1 MGLTG
6 PRQRP
11 NIAADG
17 TEAFGM
23 IGETVSHYHIVGK
36 LGGGGMGVVY
46 EAEDTRL
53 SRHVALKFI
62 PATMVHDR
70 KSLDRFVREARAAS
84 QLNHPGICTI
94 HDIDD
99 NDGHPF
105 IVMEKLEGVSL
116 KERMRGKTME
126 VDEILDIGIQVA
138 DALAASHAK
147 GIIHRD
153 IKPANIFVAQSGQTK
168 ILDFGLAKSVPEPG
182 SSDAALEDSLTAVGV
197 IPGTAVYM
205 SPEQARGEELDAR
218 SDLFSLGVVLYE
230 MATGKKPFATGNV
243 ITTLDAVL
251 NQKPVS
257 PLQLNPSLPQDLEG
271 IIGRAM
277 EKDRGHR
284 YPNALAMKGDLQSLR
299 KETESG
305 LTRTGARR
313 PVLPY
318 RLATTTFQASR
329 FQASSKFSTYLL
341 LGVTAVLLTVLI
353 AVGAWWF
360 KQRQMAGAGAP
371 KNTIAVLPLQNMN
384 GDISVEF
391 LRFALADEI
400 ANTLTYTRTLD
411 VRPSAIT
418 RKFGGNDVDPQ
429 RAGREVHVANVL
441 TGHFLKQ
448 GDHLLI
454 TLEAIQVESN
464 KLLWQTNVT
473 APAQDLIALQAQMAA
488 QMRQGLLP
496 ALGAGGSFLDTGTRP
511 KNAEAYDLYLHS
523 LALPHDAGPN
533 KDAIAVL
540 EHVVEV
546 DPTYAPAWEQLG
558 VRCYYDADYSD
569 GGEPMFQRSN
579 KALARAIELDPNR
592 IVAAGQLIGNSVER
606 GELGKAYQ
614 AAQALVK
621 RRPESAYAHFTMGYV
636 YRYAGMLEQ
645 STDECNTALA
655 LDPGN
660 YSFRSCAWAFME
672 LGKTERAAD
681 FVRLDAGSEWAAYVT
696 PSILLRQGKIA
707 EAREAV
713 KRMPTTP
720 RYHRD
725 LLEACL
731 QLRPAADLDRMA
743 QEAETNLPTEP
754 DPETWYIQGALFAF
768 CGKKQAAL
776 HLLQSAVE
784 QNYCAHSNLLSDPL
798 LGKLRADAAFDKVL
812 TAAGACQEAVRASG
826 TPGK

>member
-1 MGLTG
+1 MV
-6 PRQRP
+6 
-11 NIAADG
+11 
-17 TEAFGM
+17 
-23 IGETVSHYHIVGK
+23 GETVSHYHIVGK

-53 SRHVALKFI
+53 ARHVALKFI
-62 PATMVHDR
+62 PEEMVHDP
-70 KSLDRFVREARAAS
+70 KSLERFLREARAAS

-99 NDGHPF
+99 NAGHPF
-105 IVMEKLEGVSL
+105 IVMEKLEGISL
-116 KERMRGKTME
+116 KERLRGKPME
-126 VDEILDIGIQVA
+126 IDEVLDIGIQVA

-153 IKPANIFVAQSGQTK
+153 IKPANIFVSQSGQTK
-168 ILDFGLAKSVPEPG
+168 ILDFGLAKSARDKG
-182 SSDAALEDSLTAVGV
+182 SEEKALEDSLTAMGV

-205 SPEQARGEELDAR
+205 SPEQARGEELDQR

-251 NQKPVS
+251 NQKPIS
-257 PLQLNPSLPQDLEG
+257 PLSLNPTLPRDLEG

-284 YPNALAMKGDLQSLR
+284 YPNARALKGDLQSLR
-299 KETESG
+299 KVTESG
-305 LTRTGARR
+305 APRTGR
-313 PVLPY
+313 PTLPY
-318 RLATTTFQASR
+318 RLATSTFQT
-329 FQASSKFSTYLL
+329 SSKLSTYLL
-341 LGVTAVLLTVLI
+341 LGVSALLLTVLVAI
-353 AVGAWWF
+353 GAWWF
-360 KQRQMAGAGAP
+360 KQRQMAGAAAA

-384 GDISVEF
+384 NDISVEF

-418 RKFGGNDVDPQ
+418 RKFVGNDVDPQ
-429 RAGREVHVANVL
+429 QAGKDVHVANVL

-448 GDHLLI
+448 GDRLMI
-454 TLEAIQVESN
+454 TLEAIQVEGN
-464 KLLWQTNVT
+464 KLLWQSNVT
-473 APAQDLIALQAQMAA
+473 APAQDLIALQTQMAA
-488 QMRQGLLP
+488 KIRQELLP
-496 ALGAGGSFLDTGTRP
+496 ALGIAGGFLDTGTRP

-558 VRCYYDADYSD
+558 LRCYYDADYSD

-579 KALARAIELDPNR
+579 KAYERALQLDPNR
-592 IVAAGQLIGNSVER
+592 IFAASQLITNHLER
-606 GELGKAYQ
+606 GELRQAYKAGQ
-614 AAQALVK
+614 EMVK
-621 RRPESAYAHFTMGYV
+621 RRPESAQAHFAVSVV

-645 STDECNTALA
+645 STNECNMALT

-660 YSFRSCAWAFME
+660 YTFRSCTWAFME
-672 LGKTERAAD
+672 LGKTDRAAD
-681 FVRLDAGSEWAAYVT
+681 FIRLDAGSEWAAYVT
-696 PSILLRQGKIA
+696 PSLLLREGKIA
-707 EAREAV
+707 DAREAV
-713 KRMPTTP
+713 KRMPVAP
-720 RYHRD
+720 RYRRD

-731 QLRPAADLDRMA
+731 QLRPATDLDRMA
-743 QEAETNLPTEP
+743 QEAESSQPADP
-754 DPETWYIQGALFAF
+754 DPETWYYQGVLFAY

-784 QNYCAHSNLLSDPL
+784 QNYCAHENLLSDPL
-798 LGKLRADAAFDKVL
+798 LAKLRSDPAFDKVL
-812 TAAGACQEAVRASG
+812 TAAGACQDAVRAADSKQS
-826 TPGK
+826 P

>member
-1 MGLTG
+1 
-6 PRQRP
+6 
-11 NIAADG
+11 
-17 TEAFGM
+17 M
-23 IGETVSHYHIVGK
+23 IGQTVSHYHIVGK

-53 SRHVALKFI
+53 ARHVALKFI
-62 PATMVHDR
+62 PQEMINDR
-70 KSLDRFVREARAAS
+70 KSLERFLREARAAS

-94 HDIDD
+94 HDIED
-99 NDGHPF
+99 NGGHPF

-116 KERMRGKTME
+116 KERMRGKAME
-126 VDEILDIGIQVA
+126 VDEILDIAIQVA

-168 ILDFGLAKSVPEPG
+168 ILDFGLAKSAREPG
-182 SSDAALEDSLTAVGV
+182 SDEAAMEDSLTAVGV

-205 SPEQARGEELDAR
+205 SPEQARGEELDPR

-230 MATGKKPFATGNV
+230 MATRKKPFATGNV

-257 PLQLNPSLPQDLEG
+257 PLQLNPALPPDLEG

-284 YPNALAMKGDLQSLR
+284 YPSALAMKGDLQSLR
-299 KETESG
+299 RETESG
-305 LTRTGARR
+305 LTKSGARR
-313 PVLPY
+313 PALPY
-318 RLATTTFQASR
+318 RIATNTFQS
-329 FQASSKFSTYLL
+329 SSKFSTYLL
-341 LGVTAVLLTVLI
+341 LGISALLLTVLV

-360 KQRQMAGAGAP
+360 RQRQISGGGAP

-418 RKFGGNDVDPQ
+418 RKFVGNDVDPQ
-429 RAGREVHVANVL
+429 KAGRAVHVANVL

-448 GDHLLI
+448 GDRLLI
-454 TLEAIQVESN
+454 TLEAIQVDGN
-464 KLLWQTNVT
+464 RLLWQTNVT

-488 QMRQGLLP
+488 QIRQGLLP
-496 ALGAGGSFLDTGTRP
+496 ALGAAGGFLDTGTRP

-523 LALPHDAGPN
+523 LALPHDPGPN

-558 VRCYYDADYSD
+558 VRCYYDQEFSN
-569 GGEPMFQRSN
+569 GGEAMFQRSN
-579 KALARAIELDPNR
+579 KACERAVELDPNR
-592 IVAAGQLIGNSVER
+592 VVAAGQLIDNSVER

-645 STDECNTALA
+645 SANECNTALA

-660 YSFRSCAWAFME
+660 YTFRSCAWAFME

-681 FVRLDAGSEWAAYVT
+681 FVRLDAGSEWAAYIT
-696 PSILLRQGKIA
+696 PSILLREGKIA
-707 EAREAV
+707 EARGAV
-713 KRMPTTP
+713 KRMPTAP
-720 RYHRD
+720 RYRRD
-725 LLEACL
+725 LLESCL
-731 QLRPAADLDRMA
+731 QLRPAADLDRIA
-743 QEAETNLPTEP
+743 HDAETSLPTEP
-754 DPETWYIQGALFAF
+754 DPETWYYQGTLFAY

-784 QNYCAHSNLLSDPL
+784 QNYCAHENLLYDPL
-798 LGKLRADAAFDKVL
+798 LAKLRTDTAFDKVL

-826 TPGK
+826 NAQGQ

>member
-1 MGLTG
+1 
-6 PRQRP
+6 
-11 NIAADG
+11 
-17 TEAFGM
+17 M
-23 IGETVSHYHIVGK
+23 IGQTVSHYHIVGK

-53 SRHVALKFI
+53 ARHVALKFI
-62 PATMVHDR
+62 PEELVHDS
-70 KSLDRFVREARAAS
+70 KSLDRFMREARAAS

-94 HDIDD
+94 HDIED
-99 NDGHPF
+99 NSGHPF
-105 IVMEKLEGVSL
+105 IVMEKLEGISL
-116 KERMRGKTME
+116 KERMRGKPME

-153 IKPANIFVAQSGQTK
+153 IKPANIFVAQNGQTK
-168 ILDFGLAKSVPEPG
+168 ILDFGLAKSAREPG
-182 SSDAALEDSLTAVGV
+182 SSEAAMEDSLTAVGV

-230 MATGKKPFATGNV
+230 MSTGKKPFATGNV

-251 NQKPVS
+251 NQKPVA
-257 PLQLNPSLPQDLEG
+257 PLSLNPALPRDLEG

-284 YPNALAMKGDLQSLR
+284 YPSALAMKGDLQSLR
-299 KETESG
+299 RGTESG
-305 LTRTGARR
+305 LTKTGLRR

-318 RLATTTFQASR
+318 HIATTTFQT
-329 FQASSKFSTYLL
+329 SSKFSTYLL
-341 LGVTAVLLTVLI
+341 LGVSALLLTVLV

-360 KQRQMAGAGAP
+360 KQRKMAGGAP

-418 RKFGGNDVDPQ
+418 RKFVGNDVDPQ
-429 RAGREVHVANVL
+429 QAGRELHVANVL

-448 GDHLLI
+448 GDRLLI
-454 TLEAIQVESN
+454 TLEAIQVQGN
-464 KLLWQTNVT
+464 RLLWQTNVT
-473 APAQDLIALQAQMAA
+473 APAQDLIAMQAQMAA
-488 QMRQGLLP
+488 QIRQELLP
-496 ALGAGGSFLDTGTRP
+496 ALGAAGGFLDTGTHP

-540 EHVVEV
+540 EHVVAV
-546 DPTYAPAWEQLG
+546 DPSYAPAWEQLG
-558 VRCYYDADYSD
+558 LRCYYDADYSD

-579 KALARAIELDPNR
+579 QAYERAIGLDPNR
-592 IVAAGQLIGNSVER
+592 IVAAGQLIANRVER
-606 GELGKAYQ
+606 GELGKAYL

-621 RRPESAYAHFTMGYV
+621 HRPESSQAHFVMGYV

-645 STDECNTALA
+645 STVECDTALA

-696 PSILLRQGKIA
+696 PSILLREGKIA

-713 KRMPTTP
+713 KRMPSTP

-743 QEAETNLPTEP
+743 QEAETSLPTEP
-754 DPETWYIQGALFAF
+754 DPETWYYQGALFAY
-768 CGKKQAAL
+768 CGKKQAGL

-784 QNYCAHSNLLSDPL
+784 QNYCAHENLLYDPL
-798 LGKLRADAAFDKVL
+798 LAKLRTDTAFDKVL
-812 TAAGACQEAVRASG
+812 TAAGTCQEAVRAASN
-826 TPGK
+826 PESP

>member
-1 MGLTG
+1 
-6 PRQRP
+6 
-11 NIAADG
+11 
-17 TEAFGM
+17 M
-23 IGETVSHYHIVGK
+23 IGQTVSHYQIVGK

-53 SRHVALKFI
+53 ARHVALKFI
-62 PATMVHDR
+62 PEEMVHDR

-99 NDGHPF
+99 NGGHPF

-116 KERMRGKTME
+116 KERIREKPIE
-126 VDEILDIGIQVA
+126 VDELLDIGIQVA

-168 ILDFGLAKSVPEPG
+168 ILDFGLAKSARDSG
-182 SSDAALEDSLTAVGV
+182 SSDAAMEDSLTAMGV

-205 SPEQARGEELDAR
+205 SPEQARGEELDPR

-257 PLQLNPSLPQDLEG
+257 PRHLNPKLPPDLEG
-271 IIGRAM
+271 ILGRAM

-284 YPNALAMKGDLQSLR
+284 YPNALALKGDLQSLR

-305 LTRTGARR
+305 LTRTGTRR
-313 PVLPY
+313 PALPY
-318 RLATTTFQASR
+318 RLATTTFQTT
-329 FQASSKFSTYLL
+329 SKFSTYLL
-341 LGVTAVLLTVLI
+341 LGVSALLLTVLV

-360 KQRQMAGAGAP
+360 KQRQAGGGAP

-411 VRPSAIT
+411 VRPSSIT
-418 RKFGGNDVDPQ
+418 RKFSGNDVDPQ
-429 RAGREVHVANVL
+429 KAGREVHVANVI

-448 GDHLLI
+448 GDHVLI
-454 TLEAIQVESN
+454 TLEAIQVEGN
-464 KLLWQTNVT
+464 RLVWQSNVT
-473 APAQDLIALQAQMAA
+473 APAEDLIALQAQMAA
-488 QMRQGLLP
+488 QIRQGLVP
-496 ALGAGGSFLDTGTRP
+496 ALGASGNFLDTGTHP
-511 KNAEAYDLYLHS
+511 KDAEAYDLYLHS

-540 EHVVEV
+540 EHVVAV

-558 VRCYYDADYSD
+558 VRCYYDEAYSD

-579 KALARAIELDPNR
+579 QACERALQLDPNR
-592 IVAAGQLIGNSVER
+592 VTAARQLIANRVER

-621 RRPESAYAHFTMGYV
+621 RRPESAEAHFAMSYV

-645 STDECNTALA
+645 STGECNTALA

-660 YSFRSCAWAFME
+660 YLFRSCAWAFME

-681 FVRLDAGSEWAAYVT
+681 FIRLDAGSEWAAYIM
-696 PSILLRQGKIA
+696 PSLLLREGKVS

-713 KRMPTTP
+713 KLMPMAP

-725 LLEACL
+725 LLESCL
-731 QLRPAADLDRMA
+731 QLRPAADLDRIA
-743 QEAETNLPTEP
+743 REAETTLPTEP
-754 DPETWYIQGALFAF
+754 DPETWYYQGALFGY
-768 CGKKQAAL
+768 CGKKPAAL

-784 QNYCAHSNLLSDPL
+784 QNYCAYSNLLSDPL
-798 LGKLRADAAFDKVL
+798 LATLRVEPAFNQVL
-812 TAAGACQEAVRASG
+812 TAASKCQEAVRAAGNS
-826 TPGK
+826 PSP

>member
-1 MGLTG
+1 
-6 PRQRP
+6 
-11 NIAADG
+11 
-17 TEAFGM
+17 M
-23 IGETVSHYHIVGK
+23 IGQTVSHYHIVGK

-62 PATMVHDR
+62 PAEMVHDR

-94 HDIDD
+94 HDIED
-99 NDGHPF
+99 NGGHPF

-116 KERMRGKTME
+116 KERMRGKAME
-126 VDEILDIGIQVA
+126 LDEILDIGIQVA

-168 ILDFGLAKSVPEPG
+168 ILDFGLAKSAREPG
-182 SSDAALEDSLTAVGV
+182 SSDAVMEDSLTAMGV

-205 SPEQARGEELDAR
+205 SPEQARGEELDPR
-218 SDLFSLGVVLYE
+218 SDLFSFGVVLYE

-257 PLQLNPSLPQDLEG
+257 PLQLNPALPRDFEG
-271 IIGRAM
+271 IVGRAM

-305 LTRTGARR
+305 LTKTGARR
-313 PVLPY
+313 PALPY
-318 RLATTTFQASR
+318 HIATNTFQAST
-329 FQASSKFSTYLL
+329 SKFSLYLL
-341 LGVTAVLLTVLI
+341 VAVSAVLLMVLV
-353 AVGAWWF
+353 AVGAWWL
-360 KQRQMAGAGAP
+360 KQRKMATSGAP

-384 GDISVEF
+384 GDISVDF
-391 LRFALADEI
+391 LRMALADEI

-418 RKFGGNDVDPQ
+418 RKFVGNDVDPQ
-429 RAGREVHVANVL
+429 QAGREVHVANVI

-448 GDHLLI
+448 GNRLLI
-454 TLEAIQVESN
+454 TLEAIQVEGN

-473 APAQDLIALQAQMAA
+473 APAQDLIALQAQIAA

-496 ALGAGGSFLDTGTRP
+496 ALGVGGGFLDTSTRP
-511 KNAEAYDLYLHS
+511 KNPDAYDLYLHS

-540 EHVVEV
+540 EHVVDL

-579 KALARAIELDPNR
+579 KACERAIELDPNR
-592 IVAAGQLIGNSVER
+592 IVAAGQLIENRVSR

-614 AAQALVK
+614 AAEALVK
-621 RRPESAYAHFTMGYV
+621 RRPDSAQAHFVMSYV
-636 YRYAGMLEQ
+636 YRYAGMLQ
-645 STDECNTALA
+645 QAANECNTALA

-660 YSFRSCAWAFME
+660 YAFRSCAWAFME
-672 LGKTERAAD
+672 MGNPERAVD
-681 FVRLDAGSEWAAYVT
+681 FVRLDAGSEWAAYAM
-696 PSILLRQGKIA
+696 PSILLREGKIP

-713 KRMPTTP
+713 KRMPTTL

-725 LLEACL
+725 LLESCL

-743 QEAETNLPTEP
+743 RDSETSLPTEP
-754 DPETWYIQGALFAF
+754 DPETWYYQGSLFAY

-776 HLLQSAVE
+776 HLLQSAIE
-784 QNYCAHSNLLSDPL
+784 QNYCSYENLLSDPL
-798 LGKLRADAAFDKVL
+798 LAKLRADTGFDKVL
-812 TAAGACQEAVRASG
+812 TSARACQETMRAAAG
-826 TPGK
+826 TQRR

>member
-1 MGLTG
+1 
-6 PRQRP
+6 
-11 NIAADG
+11 
-17 TEAFGM
+17 M
-23 IGETVSHYHIVGK
+23 IGQTVSHYRIVGK

-53 SRHVALKFI
+53 ARHVALKFI
-62 PATMVHDR
+62 PVEMVNDR

-94 HDIDD
+94 HDIEDM
-99 NDGHPF
+99 NGHPF
-105 IVMEKLEGVSL
+105 IVMEKLEGTSL
-116 KERMRGKTME
+116 KELIRTRR
-126 VDEILDIGIQVA
+126 VDIDEILDIGIQVA

-153 IKPANIFVAQSGQTK
+153 IKPANIFVSQTGQTK
-168 ILDFGLAKSVPEPG
+168 ILDFGLAKMVHDPN
-182 SSDAALEDSLTAVGV
+182 SSEAALEDSLTAMGV

-205 SPEQARGEELDAR
+205 SPEQARGEELDPR

-230 MATGKKPFATGNV
+230 MSTGKKPFATGNV

-257 PLQLNPSLPQDLEG
+257 PLQLNPALPTDLEG

-277 EKDRGHR
+277 EKERGHR

-299 KETESG
+299 RESESG
-305 LTRTGARR
+305 LSKSGFRR

-318 RLATTTFQASR
+318 RIATSTFQATT
-329 FQASSKFSTYLL
+329 KWSTYIL
-341 LGVTAVLLTVLI
+341 LGVCLLLLTVLG

-360 KQRQMAGAGAP
+360 THRGAIASGGAA

-400 ANTLTYTRTLD
+400 ANTLTYTRSLD

-418 RKFGGNDVDPQ
+418 RKFVGNDIDPQ
-429 RAGREVHVANVL
+429 KAGREVHVANVI
-441 TGHFLKQ
+441 TGHFTKQ
-448 GDHLLI
+448 GDRLLI
-454 TLEAIQVESN
+454 TLEAIQVDGN
-464 KLLWQTNVT
+464 RLLWQTNVR
-473 APAQDLIALQAQMAA
+473 APAEDLINLQAQIGA

-496 ALGAGGSFLDTGTRP
+496 ALGAAGGFMDTGTRP
-511 KNAEAYDLYLHS
+511 KSPEAYDLYLHS

-558 VRCYYDADYSD
+558 QRCYYDADYSD
-569 GGEPMFQRSN
+569 GGEAMFQRSN
-579 KALARAIELDPNR
+579 QACERAIALDPNR
-592 IVAAGQLIGNSVER
+592 IVAAGQLITNRVER
-606 GELGKAYQ
+606 GELGKAYL
-614 AAQALVK
+614 AAQELVK
-621 RRPESAYAHFTMGYV
+621 RRADSAQAHFVMSYV

-645 STDECNTALA
+645 AASECNTALA

-660 YSFRSCAWAFME
+660 YAFRSCAWTFAE
-672 LGKTERAAD
+672 LGKTDRAAD
-681 FVRLDAGSEWAAYVT
+681 FVRLDAGSEWAAYAM
-696 PSILLRQGKIA
+696 PSILLREGKVQ

-713 KRMPTTP
+713 KSMPTTP

-725 LLEACL
+725 LLESCL
-731 QLRPAADLDRMA
+731 QLRPASDLDRIA
-743 QEAETNLPTEP
+743 QDAETNLPADP
-754 DPETWYIQGALFAF
+754 DPETWYYQGALFAF

-776 HLLQSAVE
+776 HMLEIAVG
-784 QNYCAHSNLLSDPL
+784 QNYCAYSNLLSDPL
-798 LGKLRADAAFDKVL
+798 LAKLRTETGFNKVL
-812 TAAGACQEAVRASG
+812 TEAGACQEAVRASA
-826 TPGK
+826 TNH

>member
-1 MGLTG
+1 
-6 PRQRP
+6 
-11 NIAADG
+11 
-17 TEAFGM
+17 M
-23 IGETVSHYHIVGK
+23 IGQTVSHYHIVGK

-62 PATMVHDR
+62 PIEMVHDK

-116 KERMRGKTME
+116 KERIRGKAME

-168 ILDFGLAKSVPEPG
+168 ILDFGLAKSARDPN
-182 SSDAALEDSLTAVGV
+182 SSEAALEDSLTAIGV

-205 SPEQARGEELDAR
+205 SPEQARGEELDPR

-230 MATGKKPFATGNV
+230 MATGKKPFSTGNV

-257 PLQLNPSLPQDLEG
+257 PRSLNPSLPPDLEG

-284 YPNALAMKGDLQSLR
+284 YETALAMKGDLQSLR

-305 LTRTGARR
+305 QTKSGARR
-313 PVLPY
+313 PALPY
-318 RLATTTFQASR
+318 RIATNTFKATST
-329 FQASSKFSTYLL
+329 FSTYLL
-341 LGVTAVLLTVLI
+341 LGVSALLVTVLI
-353 AVGAWWF
+353 AIGAWWF
-360 KQRQMAGAGAP
+360 KQRRIAGSGAP

-411 VRPSAIT
+411 VRPSAMT
-418 RKFGGNDVDPQ
+418 RKFVGNDVDPQ
-429 RAGREVHVANVL
+429 TAGKEVHVANIL

-448 GDHLLI
+448 GDRLLI
-454 TLEAIQVESN
+454 TLEAIQVEGN
-464 KLLWQTNVT
+464 KLLWQANMT
-473 APAQDLIALQAQMAA
+473 APAQDLIAVQSQIAA

-496 ALGAGGSFLDTGTRP
+496 ALGAAGGFLETGTRP
-511 KNAEAYDLYLHS
+511 KSAEAYDLYLHS

-546 DPTYAPAWEQLG
+546 DPTYAPAWEQLC
-558 VRCYYDADYSD
+558 VRSYYDADYSD

-579 KALARAIELDPNR
+579 QACGRAVELDPNR
-592 IVAAGQLIGNSVER
+592 IVAAGQLINNSVER
-606 GELGKAYQ
+606 GELGKAYV

-621 RRPESAYAHFTMGYV
+621 RRPESPQAHFTMGYV
-636 YRYAGMLEQ
+636 YRYAGMLQQ
-645 STDECNTALA
+645 SADECNTALA

-660 YSFRSCAWAFME
+660 YTFRSCAWAFME
-672 LGKTERAAD
+672 LGKTDRAAD
-681 FVRLDAGSEWAAYVT
+681 FIRLDAGSEWAAYAM
-696 PSILLRQGKIA
+696 PSLLLRQGKTA

-731 QLRPAADLDRMA
+731 ELRPVAELDRMA
-743 QEAETNLPTEP
+743 QEAESSLPTEP
-754 DPETWYIQGALFAF
+754 DPETWYYQGALFAY

-784 QNYCAHSNLLSDPL
+784 QNYCAHENLLADPL
-798 LGKLRADAAFDKVL
+798 LAKLRTDTAFDKVL
-812 TAAGACQEAVRASG
+812 TAAGTCQESVRAAGNPSE
-826 TPGK
+826 

>member
-1 MGLTG
+1 
-6 PRQRP
+6 
-11 NIAADG
+11 
-17 TEAFGM
+17 M
-23 IGETVSHYHIVGK
+23 IGQTVSHYHIVGK

-53 SRHVALKFI
+53 ARHVALKFI
-62 PATMVHDR
+62 PEELVHDR
-70 KSLDRFVREARAAS
+70 KSLDRFMREARAAS

-94 HDIDD
+94 HDIED
-99 NDGHPF
+99 NGGHPF
-105 IVMEKLEGVSL
+105 IVMEKLEGISL
-116 KERMRGKTME
+116 KERMRGKPME

-168 ILDFGLAKSVPEPG
+168 ILDFGLAKSAREPG
-182 SSDAALEDSLTAVGV
+182 SNEAALEDSLTAVGV

-257 PLQLNPSLPQDLEG
+257 PLSLNPALPRDLEG

-284 YPNALAMKGDLQSLR
+284 YPSALAMEGDLQSLR
-299 KETESG
+299 RGTESG

-313 PVLPY
+313 PALPY
-318 RLATTTFQASR
+318 RIATTT

-341 LGVTAVLLTVLI
+341 LGVSALLLTVLV

-360 KQRQMAGAGAP
+360 RQRKMAAGAP

-384 GDISVEF
+384 SDISVEF

-411 VRPSAIT
+411 VRPSATT
-418 RKFGGNDVDPQ
+418 RKFVGNDVDPQ
-429 RAGREVHVANVL
+429 QAGRELHVANVL

-448 GDHLLI
+448 GDRLLI
-454 TLEAIQVESN
+454 TLEAIQVQGN
-464 KLLWQTNVT
+464 RLLWQTNVT
-473 APAQDLIALQAQMAA
+473 APAQDLIAMQAQMAA
-488 QMRQGLLP
+488 QIRQELLP
-496 ALGAGGSFLDTGTRP
+496 ALGVAGGFLDTGTRP
-511 KNAEAYDLYLHS
+511 KNPEAYDLYLHS
-523 LALPHDAGPN
+523 LALPHDPGPN

-540 EHVVEV
+540 EHVVAV

-558 VRCYYDADYSD
+558 VRCYYDEGYSD

-579 KALARAIELDPNR
+579 QACERAMELDPNR
-592 IVAAGQLIGNSVER
+592 VVAARQLIANRVER
-606 GELGKAYQ
+606 GELGKAFQ

-621 RRPESAYAHFTMGYV
+621 RRPESAEAHFAMGYV
-636 YRYAGMLEQ
+636 YRYAGMLQQ
-645 STDECNTALA
+645 STSECDTALA

-660 YSFRSCAWAFME
+660 YFFRSCAWAFME

-681 FVRLDAGSEWAAYVT
+681 FIRLDAGSEWAAYVT
-696 PSILLRQGKIA
+696 PSVLLREGKIQ

-713 KRMPTTP
+713 KRMPSTP

-725 LLEACL
+725 LWEACL

-743 QEAETNLPTEP
+743 QEAETSLPTEP
-754 DPETWYIQGALFAF
+754 DPETWYYQGALFAY

-784 QNYCAHSNLLSDPL
+784 QNYCAHENLLYDPL
-798 LGKLRADAAFDKVL
+798 LVKLRTDTAFDKVL
-812 TAAGACQEAVRASG
+812 TAAGACQEAVRAAGNPQS
-826 TPGK
+826 P